1 MTEWLSRL
9 IQPRGLK
16 SSDFVIN
23 TDASSRGLYS
33 LVDWNDKFP
42 TMRTRDKMSRLI
54 QPRGLKS
61 CSADGFRFG
70 GRSRLIQPRGLKFN
84 WKWAEYRFKCRGL
97 YSLVD
102 WNIIEKQKGKRNK
115 RRGLYS
121 LVDWNH
127 HYPSSCVWPSW
138 VEAYTASWI
147 EIAKPII
154 VMKEFCV
161 EAYTASWIEIMISTL
176 HTDTLPSSRLI
187 QPRGLK

>member
-23 TDASSRGLYS
+23 TDASS
-33 LVDWNDKFP
+33 
-42 TMRTRDKMSRLI
+42 
-54 QPRGLKS
+54 
-61 CSADGFRFG
+61 
-70 GRSRLIQPRGLKFN
+70 
-84 WKWAEYRFKCRGL
+84 RGL

-161 EAYTASWIEIMISTL
+161 EAYTASWIEIAIGVLKYSKSHRRGL
-176 HTDTLPSSRLI
+176 YSLVDWNNLLFAPFRNRRSSRLI
-187 QPRGLK
+187 QPRGLKYCIISRCIWMLMSRLIQPRGLK